1 VKICAFILRWLDI
14 QLENPLTILQQDT
27 AKELLQAERPEKMYE
42 FFESA
47 TMLSQCRE
55 EYKRSAIELSKVG
68 RNVQAIKEV
77 IVELKNEANKNREI
91 VNEGIKVRKRDKQ
104 CEELQKQRGWAR
116 VIKKRKMV
124 EAKEA
129 QVDKIK
135 TKKKVIETNIDKF
148 DINLKAQTEKKDELL
163 NEDKVGINMENE
175 LKVNVAK
182 LAEERKQKQSE
193 KKLLTTELKKIE
205 SKRKSIEGK
214 IKVLENMMGKLEE
227 GPGEEL
233 LEKIATLQAE
243 AEALERSAGRR
254 PRRRGRRSWTR

>member
-1 VKICAFILRWLDI
+1 
-14 QLENPLTILQQDT
+14 
-27 AKELLQAERPEKMYE
+27 
-42 FFESA
+42 
-47 TMLSQCRE
+47 
-55 EYKRSAIELSKVG
+55 
-68 RNVQAIKEV
+68 
-77 IVELKNEANKNREI
+77 
-91 VNEGIKVRKRDKQ
+91 
-104 CEELQKQRGWAR
+104 
-116 VIKKRKMV
+116 
-124 EAKEA
+124 
-129 QVDKIK
+129 
-135 TKKKVIETNIDKF
+135 
-148 DINLKAQTEKKDELL
+148 
-163 NEDKVGINMENE
+163 MENE